1 MDRMEKI
8 EKKINN
14 VQKKFDETTLA
25 MEMLTELKASAK
37 RKFVIIIILVI
48 ALIGTNLAWLIR
60 ESQFET
66 ITEDELQIME
76 DIDNSSN
83 STYSQTIN

>member
-1 MDRMEKI
+1 MDNPRG
-8 EKKINN
+8 KKINN
-14 VQKKFDETTLA
+14 VQKKFDENTLA
-25 MEMLTELKASAK
+25 MEMLTELKTSAK
-37 RKFVIIIILVI
+37 RKFIIIIILVI

-66 ITEDELQIME
+66 ITEDELQVME

-83 STYSQTIN
+83 STYTQTIK

>member
-1 MDRMEKI
+1 M

-14 VQKKFDETTLA
+14 VQKKFDENTLA
-25 MEMLTELKASAK
+25 MEMLTELKTSAK
-37 RKFVIIIILVI
+37 RKFIIIIILVI

-66 ITEDELQIME
+66 ITEDELQVME

-83 STYSQTIN
+83 STYTQTIK